1 MEAILP
7 WGPLQHRLH
16 RRLLKDPQLLP
27 RGRRLLLAVSGG
39 QDSMA
44 LTTLL
49 LELQRL
55 HDWDL
60 HLWHGNHG
68 WRKEAADQAGEL
80 TAWAASLG
88 LPMRVENAATG
99 PASRD
104 ISTEEA
110 GRRWRYE
117 RLNRQALSLGCT
129 RVVTG
134 HTGSDRAE
142 TLLFNLARGC
152 GLRGLSSLRASRPLS
167 GSIALVRPLLGF
179 SRAETAS
186 YCEQQQLP
194 LWLDPGNDDPRF
206 SRNRLRQEVMPVLE
220 ELHPGAWRRLG
231 ALAER
236 LEGTQELTE
245 ELARLALVALQTP
258 AGPLT
263 AGEPPQQG
271 PGLQRQWL
279 SELSARSQELL
290 LDLWLERSAGVRLGA
305 RSLES
310 LRRRL
315 PLSQGPGSLT
325 LPGGSRLV
333 WDRQSVRLQPEPN
346 EPADPSGPPEPG
358 AVSSPSN
365 R

>member
-1 MEAILP
+1 MEGILP

-16 RRLLKDPQLLP
+16 RLLLKDPQLLP

-44 LTTLL
+44 LTALL

-55 HDWDL
+55 HGWQL

-68 WRKEAADQAGEL
+68 WREEAADQAGEL
-80 TAWAASLG
+80 AAWAGSLG
-88 LPMRVENAATG
+88 LPMWVENAPTG
-99 PASRD
+99 PASHE
-104 ISTEEA
+104 IANEEA
-110 GRRWRYE
+110 GRHWRYE
-117 RLNRQALSLGCT
+117 RLNQQALSLGCT

-152 GLRGLSSLRASRPLS
+152 GLRGLSSLRARRPLS
-167 GSIALVRPLLGF
+167 GSIELVRPLLRF

-186 YCEQQQLP
+186 FCRQRQLP
-194 LWLDPGNDDPRF
+194 LWVDPGNADPRF

-236 LEGTQELTE
+236 LEGTQELTQ
-245 ELARLALVALQTP
+245 ELALLALVALQTP
-258 AGPLT
+258 AAPLV
-263 AGEPPQQG
+263 AGQPQG
-271 PGLQRQWL
+271 PGLHRQRL
-279 SELSARSQELL
+279 SELTAGSQELL
-290 LDLWLERSAGVRLGA
+290 LDLWLERTAGVRLGA

-325 LPGGSRLV
+325 LPGGRSLI
-333 WDRQSVRLQPEPN
+333 WDRQSVRLQPEPS

-358 AVSSPSN
+358 EASSPSI